1 MCPTGVLFGNANSC
15 PLGKAPELVFL
26 TWYKHH
32 VTNTEETQCFLS
44 EEFEAERRNTN
55 VNEERNTAKTT
66 GEDAWRNEGV
76 WNAASL
82 GVPNIQGDLS
92 Q

>member
-1 MCPTGVLFGNANSC
+1 MLLGNANSS
-15 PLGKAPELVFL
+15 PPEKAPELVFL
-26 TWYKHH
+26 NSYKHH

-66 GEDAWRNEGV
+66 GEDAWRDGGV
-76 WNAASL
+76 WDAARL
-82 GVPNIQGDLS
+82 GVLHVQGDLS
-92 Q
+92 QYRKR